1 MSLYGRLALRGA
13 PWWMSALVILS
24 HGAAGGTR
32 WPRVMGDLMR
42 PPTPHEACSPGLG
55 APMETALHSAGG
67 MDPFSIAWGVVFPDD
82 PPSREPAPE
91 PAPEPRGQPEGAAQ
105 CSVHVWPAIALL
117 LCVPGALGV
126 VLLPS
131 LLLGEPRGGWLLL
144 NTAMLWA
151 VGFSALCSA
160 LQEYWALGHLAWCLG
175 LHSFALGGYSLATA
189 LHDEPG
195 GQEGEELS
203 WCALRGKG
211 RWSTEV
217 SQPPAVLVHNP
228 GAGRAAMA
236 VTVACGCY
244 AVSVTGVNA
253 CYDPPR
259 FLLCHLVAIL
269 AVDALRHPMWAIGLL
284 LGGTMAEEVRPLRS
298 GKH

>member
-32 WPRVMGDLMR
+32 WPLVLGDLMH
-42 PPTPHEACSPGLG
+42 PPTPPEACSP
-55 APMETALHSAGG
+55 AAAHVDTHSTGG
-67 MDPFSIAWGVVFPDD
+67 MDPFSIAWAVVFPDD
-82 PPSREPAPE
+82 PPREEPELEPPE
-91 PAPEPRGQPEGAAQ
+91 PGGRPQGAAP
-105 CSVHVWPAIALL
+105 CSVHVWPAVALL

-131 LLLGEPRGGWLLL
+131 LLFGEPRGGWLLL

-151 VGFSALCSA
+151 VGFSALCAA

-203 WCALRGKG
+203 WCSLRGKG

-217 SQPPAVLVHNP
+217 AQPAAVLVHSP

-236 VTVACGCY
+236 VTVAGGCY

-269 AVDALRHPMWAIGLL
+269 AVDALRHPMWATGLV
-284 LGGTMAEEVRPLRS
+284 LGCTMAEEARPLR
-298 GKH
+298 GGRH